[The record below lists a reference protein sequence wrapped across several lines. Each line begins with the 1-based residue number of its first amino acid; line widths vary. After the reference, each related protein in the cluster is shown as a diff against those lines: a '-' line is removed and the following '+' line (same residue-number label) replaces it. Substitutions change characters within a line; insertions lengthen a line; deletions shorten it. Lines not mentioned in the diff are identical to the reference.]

1 METEATNKYAGSCST
16 YLHVPLTSTNVMSDS
31 ECSEFHSSTQMR
43 ERSSGQRSW
52 PNTGDAESL
61 GEMPRWQDGVFAEER
76 AEVPMAWLAVPAL
89 PLLVFLLLSP
99 QHLSHPSSSF
109 LS

>member
-1 METEATNKYAGSCST
+1 
-16 YLHVPLTSTNVMSDS
+16 MSDS
-31 ECSEFHSSTQMR
+31 EYSEFHSSTQMQD
-43 ERSSGQRSW
+43 RSSGQPSR

-61 GEMPRWQDGVFAEER
+61 GEMPRRQDGVFAEER
-76 AEVPMAWLAVPAL
+76 AEVPMAGLAVPAL

-99 QHLSHPSSSF
+99 QHPSHPSSSF